1 VFWYIYLIVTGE
13 GVKKM
18 PTSRTVFYMSV
29 FLVFASLLAYGCG
42 KSETMDPGVEKL
54 GRATGPVEA
63 LAAAA
68 PAAAMPQPMAAQRP
82 SGAVHTGEV
91 LEIIQVPTYTYLLIK
106 TAASGTLWTAIPS
119 NDEVRVGQTVGVVE
133 SVVMKDFTS
142 RSLGR
147 TFSTII
153 FGILKDAQEGQPKPE
168 KEPSTVKVT
177 PSQVDPTK
185 LPPGHPPITKQTQKQ
200 N

>member
-1 VFWYIYLIVTGE
+1 MFWYIHLIVTDE

-18 PTSRTVFYMSV
+18 PIDRTVFLMCV

-42 KSETMDPGVEKL
+42 KSEAMDPGMEKL

-63 LAAAA
+63 PAAAA
-68 PAAAMPQPMAAQRP
+68 PQPMEAQKP
-82 SGAVHTGEV
+82 TGAVRTGEV

-119 NDEVRVGQTVGVVE
+119 NDGVRVGQTVGIVE

-147 TFSTII
+147 TFPTIV
-153 FGILKDAQEGQPKPE
+153 FGILKDGQEGQQKPE
-168 KEPSTVKVT
+168 KDVPMAETP
-177 PSQVDPTK
+177 PSQVDPSK

-200 N
+200 K